1 MFLAREI
8 NQVPIRTYG
17 TLRRDEPGGLVLK
30 YRPWLILPERELIL
44 PAGQYVI
51 GKGVFYSQI
60 MRVDGQGLA
69 TAMLL
74 PPRYRGQE
82 EALATCYGLTGVQ
95 DAGLRAAMRWLKE
108 TLGLAAE
115 PAAKRA

>member
-1 MFLAREI
+1 MA
-8 NQVPIRTYG
+8 VGST
-17 TLRRDEPGGLVLK
+17 
-30 YRPWLILPERELIL
+30 
-44 PAGQYVI
+44 VI